1 MKLINL
7 EKIMWSLED
16 SIFKIHLSEDVISK
30 ARHSLEKMKEFA
42 S

>member
-16 SIFKIHLSEDVISK
+16 NIYEINLSDEIIKK
-30 ARHSLEKMKEFA
+30 ARASLEKMKEYI
-42 S
+42 

>member
-16 SIFKIHLSEDVISK
+16 NTYEIKLPDDIIKK
-30 ARHSLEKMKEFA
+30 ARSSLEKMKEFV
-42 S
+42 